1 MNTRDITIYCATLD
15 DLKIIQQ
22 FGYELLDYERRNWD
36 STLDPN
42 WPFSKDGEQK
52 YRTAITD
59 KYTIIAKKD
68 GEPVGYLIAKIID
81 ISPDSARP
89 IKQAY
94 LENIY
99 ATNSARKS
107 SVGTMLISNFKTY
120 CKKEGVNRINVSVLA
135 ANTTAINFY
144 QKVGFSPRS
153 LNLSQEIK

>member
-1 MNTRDITIYCATLD
+1 MDVQDITIRRATLD

-22 FGYELLDYERRNWD
+22 FGYELLEYERQNWD
-36 STLDPN
+36 PALDSN
-42 WPFSKDGEQK
+42 WPFSKEGEQK

-59 KYTIIAKKD
+59 KYTVIAEND
-68 GEPVGYLIAKIID
+68 HQPVGYLIAKIID
-81 ISPDSARP
+81 IAPGSARS

-99 ATNSARKS
+99 VVSSARKS
-107 SVGTMLISNFKTY
+107 GIGAKLVVNFQDY

-135 ANTTAINFY
+135 ANTAAVDFY

-153 LNLSQEIK
+153 LNLSQDL